1 MTPTLLLIDA
11 LNLIR
16 RIHAAIPSRPP
27 QADENQQ
34 VDSALSATISSVQRA
49 IKECNPS
56 HVLIIF
62 DGDPPTW
69 RHQLLPGYKAQR
81 KPMPTLLRQKLV
93 EFNNTFRQMGLMT
106 FRRNGI
112 EADDV
117 IGTITRKATMAK
129 VKTVILS
136 TDKTYRQLLDSPLVI
151 QRDHFR
157 KENFDRNAVSTEYGL
172 PPEKL
177 LDYWGIAGV
186 GNIPGVK
193 GVGKRG
199 ARELLNHFASLN
211 AIFESEVEN
220 RKEVKGALK
229 KVLAQRE
236 QAELSIR
243 LATLQYDVELGLSL
257 KDLRYR
263 PKEEE
268 RETSRINQPA

>member
-1 MTPTLLLIDA
+1 MVPTLLLIDA

-16 RIHAAIPSRPP
+16 RIHAAIPSKDS
-27 QADENQQ
+27 QADASQQ
-34 VDSALSATISSVQRA
+34 VDGALSATLSSVQRA

-56 HVLIIF
+56 HILIVF

-81 KPMPTLLRQKLV
+81 KPMPMVLRQRLV
-93 EFNNTFRQMGLMT
+93 EFNSAFRQMGLMT

-117 IGTITRKATMAK
+117 IGAITHKAIAANIN
-129 VKTVILS
+129 TVILS
-136 TDKTYRQLLDSPLVI
+136 TDKAYRQLLHSPRVI
-151 QRDHFR
+151 QRDHFQ
-157 KENFDRNAVSTEYGL
+157 KANFDSASVSSEYGI

-186 GNIPGVK
+186 GDISGVE
-193 GVGKRG
+193 GVGKKG
-199 ARELLNHFASLN
+199 ASELLNRYGSLK
-211 AIFESEVEN
+211 AIFEPEVEN
-220 RKEVKGALK
+220 EEKVKGALK

-236 QAELSIR
+236 QAELSVR

-263 PKEEE
+263 PEENKA
-268 RETSRINQPA
+268 SRINQPA

>member
-1 MTPTLLLIDA
+1 MAPTLLLIDA

-16 RIHAAIPSRPP
+16 RIHAAIPSRDP
-27 QADENQQ
+27 QADESQQ
-34 VDSALSATISSVQRA
+34 VDGALSATISSVQRA

-56 HVLIIF
+56 HILIVF

-81 KPMPTLLRQKLV
+81 KPMPTALRQRLV
-93 EFNNTFRQMGLMT
+93 EFNNAFRKMGLMT

-117 IGTITRKATMAK
+117 IGAITHKAIAAK

-136 TDKTYRQLLDSPLVI
+136 TDKAYRQLLDSPLVL
-151 QRDHFR
+151 QRDHFQ
-157 KENFDRNAVSTEYGL
+157 KENFDRSSVSAEYGI

-186 GNIPGVK
+186 GDVPGVE
-193 GVGKRG
+193 GVGKKG
-199 ARELLNHFASLN
+199 ARELLNRFGSLQ
-211 AIFESEVEN
+211 AIFESEREHEE
-220 RKEVKGALK
+220 KTKGALK

-236 QAELSIR
+236 QAELSLR

-257 KDLRYR
+257 KDLRYQ
-263 PKEEE
+263 EAV
-268 RETSRINQPA
+268 QG

>member
-1 MTPTLLLIDA
+1 MAPTLLLIDA

-16 RIHAAIPSRPP
+16 RIHAAIPSREP

-34 VDSALSATISSVQRA
+34 VDGALSATLSSVQRA

-56 HVLIIF
+56 HILMVF

-81 KPMPTLLRQKLV
+81 KPMPLVLRQRLV
-93 EFNNTFRQMGLMT
+93 EFNNAFRQIGIMT

-117 IGTITRKATMAK
+117 IGAITHKAIAAN

-136 TDKTYRQLLDSPLVI
+136 TDKAYRQLLHSSLVI
-151 QRDHFR
+151 QRDHFQ
-157 KENFDRNAVSTEYGL
+157 KENFDRVSVCTEYGM
-172 PPEKL
+172 PPEQL

-186 GNIPGVK
+186 GDVPGVE
-193 GVGKRG
+193 GVGKKG
-199 ARELLNHFASLN
+199 ASELINQFGSLR
-211 AIFESEVEN
+211 AIFEPEVAHGE
-220 RKEVKGALK
+220 KVKGALK
-229 KVLAQRE
+229 KVLTQRE
-236 QAELSIR
+236 QAELSVR

-257 KDLRYR
+257 KDLRYK
-263 PKEEE
+263 PEESKA
-268 RETSRINQPA
+268 SRINQPA